1 MKNRTPYLQ
10 DIVDQL
16 SNFSKSITNSPE
28 EFISMS
34 CKIIVIISEH
44 LLQPP
49 NNIQLF
55 FSNTSS
61 MKTEGDG
68 LLNYKT
74 IV

>member
-1 MKNRTPYLQ
+1 
-10 DIVDQL
+10 
-16 SNFSKSITNSPE
+16 
-28 EFISMS
+28 MS

-61 MKTEGDG
+61 LTKEKQ
-68 LLNYKT
+68 YKK
-74 IV
+74 IKARIS